1 MRDIEQFGTAGV
13 TGTPT
18 GLRNA
23 LDADGS
29 SLDVIFADAIVA
41 MEPTTVLEEAGIITV
56 RQTPTENDRLSFP
69 IVRNTQLT
77 WVTIDPRNGNADLGS
92 NENATAL
99 NRVEYK
105 IVQPTVKTANIF
117 LPESVS
123 LLNKVD
129 FDMFTQILAVDAKR
143 KKEADALTC
152 LTVEGSLTLK
162 YSAGGF
168 VSNGSVTTGSTLS
181 LTDMLAAKRLLK
193 TGSDPV
199 RADFALMHSIQYEQ
213 INKTAQLA
221 PGATSPGAMDRKV
234 RFNEVG
240 DIVNFNGLD
249 LYETELMPS
258 VTGSVTT
265 AYVTTG
271 HPVIIGKKG
280 WAIGR
285 GERMGMRIST
295 EVRPTLHGQ
304 FKVVDMEYDHTVL
317 VKESIVLLRA
327 SDT

>member
-1 MRDIEQFGTAGV
+1 MRDIEQFGTGAV
-13 TGTPT
+13 TGTPS

-56 RQTPTENDRLSFP
+56 RQTPVVNDRLSFP

-77 WVTIDPRNGNADLGS
+77 WVTIDPRASNELGS
-92 NENATAL
+92 NESATAL

-105 IVQPTVKTANIF
+105 IVQPTMKTANIF

-129 FDMFTQILAVDAKR
+129 FDMFTQIIAVDAKR
-143 KKEADALTC
+143 KKEADALST
-152 LTVEGSLTLK
+152 LTTEASLTLK

-168 VSNGSVTTGSTLS
+168 VSNGSVTTGSTLA

-234 RFNEVG
+234 RFNEIG

-249 LYETELMPS
+249 IYETELMPA
-258 VTGSVTT
+258 VTGSATT
-265 AYVTTG
+265 AYPVNG
-271 HPVIIGKKG
+271 HPVVIGKKG

-327 SDT
+327 SDA